1 MSHDF
6 TVPDA
11 VTAPVL
17 AVDADGVVRGANAA
31 FVSASAGALDKVLG
45 KPFAALCDDRAAQ
58 AAASLRALSQA
69 LRNREPLDGVK
80 LVLRDG
86 NGAAWPVSLSAR
98 PVGDATWLTLLDRR
112 ESLRADRL
120 EDLLNMA
127 QQFGRLGVYERDPR
141 TMEGHWDSHMHRFWG
156 LSIDDKAPDFTE
168 AQNYVVPEDRAGMGD
183 KFLSSMKVAGSY
195 SHHFRVRGADG
206 VLRRLHSQWTV
217 SNGADG
223 KPDRVIGVI
232 LDDTEIWRLAQSVH
246 EANAQLEMAL
256 QLSGIAIWRQ
266 DLATNRLYYDDQ
278 AWRILGMKP
287 RPEGIS
293 LEDVRA
299 MIHPDDVPAV
309 QQAMQRAASA
319 TGPTDM
325 EARYRH
331 ADGRWLDVLT
341 RRVTQ
346 RDADGKPIAFIGVAM
361 DVTDRLR
368 EQRRLQD
375 LTRRLELAAS
385 AAEVGIWSY
394 DVSTDTA
401 VWNAQMYTLHG
412 VNPSLPAPNRA
423 DYTQFIAPEY
433 RSVMTQ
439 RAQRFGEPNQP
450 VAQSEIQIVRT
461 DGTRRDVSMRVRM
474 LKTESGLRMIGT
486 MIDITEQRAAHQA
499 LRDAHERAAL
509 AARAVGLGAWE
520 RDARTRR
527 AVWDEQMWRLRG
539 LEPRPT
545 PLTEEQLEAL
555 VHPDDLPPM
564 KREYKTSARQER
576 AASGQ
581 FRVRW
586 PDGSWH
592 WLATRSI
599 PVLDADGQEVR
610 RIGVNW
616 DITQAREAEQAPQ
629 ERVLAQRESRA
640 KSQFLARMSHEL
652 RTPLHAVIGFAQ
664 LLLTDSSL
672 ALRGEPREQ
681 LQHIRAAGEHLLEL
695 VNDVLDLSSLDT
707 GEIKLAPQV
716 IDLRQLYDAAAPM
729 VAALAAE
736 HGVRLGRDELA
747 HPVWADPTRL
757 RQVLLNLL
765 TNAIKYNQRGG
776 SVHVE
781 TQRLERE
788 IALRVRDSGRGM
800 TDEQLAH
807 AFEPFN
813 RLGLERKGIEGTGIG
828 LAIVK
833 ANVERMG
840 GSVHV
845 QSTPGA
851 GSVFEV
857 RLPCPTVEQPARAA
871 RAVVSPTL
879 LGQPATARQARTG
892 RLLYI
897 EDNPVNALIVRE
909 PVAQRGNLTLEEAGD
924 GTSGIDSARRAQPDL
939 NLLDMQL
946 PDIDGLEVLR
956 RLRADP
962 APHRS
967 RALRCRP
974 TRCPRTFKS
983 RSALD
988 SPITGPSRWTFGFF
1002 SARSIRCSASGL
1014 KGPPPKRP
1022 CGAPRCRPV
1031 GPMSIVDETAL
1042 AQHRLDARGTP
1053 AEGFVGGAGF
1063 DAVAAGINPTPHT
1076 LGHLGVERIARLDER
1091 VVGVGVEHLGPQV
1104 DVVARRIARAGE
1116 QVLEVRQ
1123 AMVQPRHGRR
1133 ATLSEHPPLE
1143 GNDVVNRL
1151 RRGMRGH
1158 VDQRSGGVALRLVGL
1173 AEAPRRAHALD
1184 QQIRDRL
1191 AGLVVQ
1197 CVALEHLGLVD
1208 PVFEQL

>member
-17 AVDADGVVRGANAA
+17 AVDADGVVHGANAA

-45 KPFAALCDDRAAQ
+45 KPFAGLCDDRAPQ
-58 AAASLRALSQA
+58 VEASLRALSQA
-69 LRNREPLDGVK
+69 LRNRTPLDGVK

-98 PVGDATWLTLLDRR
+98 QVGIATWLTLLDRR

-156 LSIDDKAPDFTE
+156 LSVDDKAPDFKE
-168 AQNYVVPEDRAGMGD
+168 AQTYVVPEDRAGMGD
-183 KFLSSMKVAGSY
+183 KFLNSMKVAGSY

-246 EANAQLEMAL
+246 EANAQLELAL

-287 RPEGIS
+287 RPAGLS
-293 LEDVRA
+293 LEEVRA

-385 AAEVGIWSY
+385 AAGVGIWSY
-394 DVSTDTA
+394 DVNTDTA

-412 VNPSLPAPNRA
+412 VDPALPAPNRA

-433 RSVMTQ
+433 RSVMQQ
-439 RAQRFGEPNQP
+439 RAQRFSESEQP

-474 LKTESGLRMIGT
+474 LKTDSGLHMLGT
-486 MIDITEQRAAHQA
+486 MIDVTEQRAARQA

-509 AARAVGLGAWE
+509 AARAVGLGTWE
-520 RDARTRR
+520 RPRTGR
-527 AVWDEQMWRLRG
+527 AIWDEQMWRLRG
-539 LEPRPT
+539 LEPRPE
-545 PLTEEQLEAL
+545 PLTEAELEGL

-564 KREYKTSARQER
+564 KREYKASARER
-576 AASGQ
+576 RPASGQ

-599 PVLDADGQEVR
+599 PIFDADGQELR

-616 DITQAREAEQAPQ
+616 DVTHSREAEQALQ
-629 ERVLAQRESRA
+629 ERLLAQRESRA

-672 ALRGEPREQ
+672 TLRGEPREQ

-707 GEIKLAPQV
+707 GEIKLVPQV
-716 IDLRQLYDAAAPM
+716 VDLRELYDAAAPM

-765 TNAIKYNQRGG
+765 TNAVKYNHRGG
-776 SVHVE
+776 SVRVE
-781 TQRLERE
+781 ADRVDRQ

-845 QSTPGA
+845 RSTPGA

-871 RAVVSPTL
+871 RPAASPTP
-879 LGQPATARQARTG
+879 LGNASAVPNTRTG

-909 PVAQRGNLTLEEAGD
+909 LVAQRGNLTLEEADD
-924 GTSGIDSARRAQPDL
+924 GTTGIDRARSAQPDL
-939 NLLDMQL
+939 ILLDMQL

-962 APHRS
+962 STASIPCI
-967 RALRCRP
+967 AL
-974 TRCPRTFKS
+974 
-983 RSALD
+983 SANAMPED
-988 SPITGPSRWTFGFF
+988 IQ
-1002 SARSIRCSASGL
+1002 
-1014 KGPPPKRP
+1014 
-1022 CGAPRCRPV
+1022 V
-1031 GPMSIVDETAL
+1031 AL
-1042 AQHRLDARGTP
+1042 
-1053 AEGFVGGAGF
+1053 GAGF
-1063 DAVAAGINPTPHT
+1063 ADYWTKPLDFRIF
-1076 LGHLGVERIARLDER
+1076 LG
-1091 VVGVGVEHLGPQV
+1091 
-1104 DVVARRIARAGE
+1104 
-1116 QVLEVRQ
+1116 
-1123 AMVQPRHGRR
+1123 
-1133 ATLSEHPPLE
+1133 
-1143 GNDVVNRL
+1143 
-1151 RRGMRGH
+1151 
-1158 VDQRSGGVALRLVGL
+1158 
-1173 AEAPRRAHALD
+1173 ALD
-1184 QQIRDRL
+1184 TLFGKRT
-1191 AGLVVQ
+1191 
-1197 CVALEHLGLVD
+1197 
-1208 PVFEQL
+1208 

>member
-17 AVDADGVVRGANAA
+17 ALDVDGVVRGANAA

-45 KPFAALCDDRAAQ
+45 RPFAGLCDPRAPGID
-58 AAASLRALSQA
+58 ASLRALSQA
-69 LRNREPLDGVK
+69 LHSRTPLDGVR

-86 NGAAWPVSLSAR
+86 NGAAWPVSMSAR
-98 PVGDATWLTLLDRR
+98 PVGAATWLTLLDRR

-127 QQFGRLGVYERDPR
+127 QQFGRLGVFERDPR
-141 TMEGHWDSHMHRFWG
+141 TMQGRWDSHVHRFWG
-156 LSIDDKAPDFTE
+156 LSVDDKAPDFHE
-168 AQNYVVPEDRAGMGD
+168 AQSYVVPEDRAGMGD
-183 KFLSSMKVAGSY
+183 KFLNSMRSAGSY

-232 LDDTEIWRLAQSVH
+232 VDDTEIWRLAQSVH
-246 EANAQLEMAL
+246 EANAQLELAL

-293 LEDVRA
+293 LEEVRA
-299 MIHPDDVPAV
+299 MIHPDDVPTV
-309 QQAMQRAASA
+309 QQAMQRAANA

-346 RDADGKPIAFIGVAM
+346 RDADGKPIAFVGVAM

-385 AAEVGIWSY
+385 AAGVGIWSY
-394 DVSTDTA
+394 DVDTDTA

-412 VNPSLPAPNRA
+412 VDPALPAPNRA

-439 RAQRFGEPNQP
+439 RAQRFSETDQP

-474 LKTESGLRMIGT
+474 LKTESGLRMLGT

-509 AARAVGLGAWE
+509 ATRAVGLGTWE
-520 RDARTRR
+520 RPRVGR
-527 AVWDEQMWRLRG
+527 AIWDEQMWRLRG
-539 LEPRPT
+539 LEPQPE
-545 PLTEEQLEAL
+545 PLTEAELEAL

-564 KREYKTSARQER
+564 KREYKTSARER
-576 AASGQ
+576 RPASGQ

-599 PVLDADGQEVR
+599 PVFDADRPGAASHR
-610 RIGVNW
+610 RQLGRHAGARGRAG
-616 DITQAREAEQAPQ
+616 DARARAGAAREPRQVAIPG
-629 ERVLAQRESRA
+629 
-640 KSQFLARMSHEL
+640 SHEPRVAHTAARGDRL
-652 RTPLHAVIGFAQ
+652 CAAAAHRFVA
-664 LLLTDSSL
+664 
-672 ALRGEPREQ
+672 ALSGEPREQ
-681 LQHIRAAGEHLLEL
+681 LQHVRAAGEHLLAL

-707 GEIKLAPQV
+707 GEIKLDPQV
-716 IDLRQLYDAAAPM
+716 IDLRTLFDAAVPM
-729 VAALAAE
+729 VSALAVE
-736 HGVRLGRDELA
+736 HGVRIDRDELA
-747 HPVWADPTRL
+747 HSVWADPTRL

-765 TNAIKYNQRGG
+765 TNAVKYNHRGG
-776 SVHVE
+776 TVHV
-781 TQRLERE
+781 QAKPLDGQV
-788 IALRVRDSGRGM
+788 ALRVRDSGRGM

-813 RLGLERKGIEGTGIG
+813 RLGIESKGIEGTGIG

-857 RLPCPTVEQPARAA
+857 RLPCPVAATPARAA
-871 RAVVSPTL
+871 MALSNASPAE
-879 LGQPATARQARTG
+879 PANDAATAMRTG

-909 PVAQRGNLTLEEAGD
+909 LVAQRGHLTLDEADD
-924 GTSGIDSARRAQPDL
+924 GASGIDRARSAQPDL
-939 NLLDMQL
+939 ILLDMQL

-962 APHRS
+962 STASIPCI
-967 RALRCRP
+967 AL
-974 TRCPRTFKS
+974 
-983 RSALD
+983 SANAMPED
-988 SPITGPSRWTFGFF
+988 IQ
-1002 SARSIRCSASGL
+1002 
-1014 KGPPPKRP
+1014 
-1022 CGAPRCRPV
+1022 V
-1031 GPMSIVDETAL
+1031 AL
-1042 AQHRLDARGTP
+1042 
-1053 AEGFVGGAGF
+1053 GAGF
-1063 DAVAAGINPTPHT
+1063 ADYWTKPLDFRIF
-1076 LGHLGVERIARLDER
+1076 LG
-1091 VVGVGVEHLGPQV
+1091 
-1104 DVVARRIARAGE
+1104 
-1116 QVLEVRQ
+1116 
-1123 AMVQPRHGRR
+1123 
-1133 ATLSEHPPLE
+1133 
-1143 GNDVVNRL
+1143 
-1151 RRGMRGH
+1151 
-1158 VDQRSGGVALRLVGL
+1158 
-1173 AEAPRRAHALD
+1173 ALD
-1184 QQIRDRL
+1184 TLFGKR
-1191 AGLVVQ
+1191 V
-1197 CVALEHLGLVD
+1197 
-1208 PVFEQL
+1208 